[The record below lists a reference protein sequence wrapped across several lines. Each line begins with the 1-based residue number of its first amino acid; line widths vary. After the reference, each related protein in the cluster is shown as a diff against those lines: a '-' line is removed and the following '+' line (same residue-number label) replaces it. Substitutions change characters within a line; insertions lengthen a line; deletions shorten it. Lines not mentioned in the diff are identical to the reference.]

1 MLIET
6 ESTPNPATLKFL
18 PGRTVMTAGTRD
30 FANPE
35 EAEASPLAEALFD
48 LGDVTGV
55 FFGRDFI
62 SVTAGPGVAWSDLRT
77 DVLSILLDHFS
88 ADMPLFRPASAAGI
102 SVPADDAEIDT
113 SLQDDPEDADI
124 IVQIRELIETRVRPA
139 VANDGGDI
147 VYRGFQRGTVFLRLQ
162 GACAGC
168 PSSSATLKNGIEQLL
183 KHYVPEVTEVR
194 AV

>member
-6 ESTPNPATLKFL
+6 EPTPNPATVKFI
-18 PGRTVMTAGTRD
+18 PGRVVMGAGTRD
-30 FANPE
+30 FASPE
-35 EAEASPLAEALFD
+35 EAEASPLASALFT

-55 FFGRDFI
+55 FFGGDFI
-62 SVTAGPGVAWSDLRT
+62 SATIGEGSDWR
-77 DVLSILLDHFS
+77 DVKPEVLSILLEHFS
-88 ADMPLFRPASAAGI
+88 ANMPLFVAGSAGEI
-102 SVPADDAEIDT
+102 HVPADDDAFAEN
-113 SLQDDPEDADI
+113 PEDAE
-124 IVQIRELIETRVRPA
+124 IVDQIRELIDTRVRPA

-147 VYRGFQRGTVFLRLQ
+147 IYRGFDKGTVYLKMQ

>member
-6 ESTPNPATLKFL
+6 ETTPNPATLKFL
-18 PGRTVMTAGTRD
+18 PGRTVMDAGTRD
-30 FANPE
+30 FATPE
-35 EAEASPLAEALFD
+35 EAEASPLAEALFG

-62 SVTAGPGVAWSDLRT
+62 SVTAAPGVEWEGLKP
-77 DVLSILLDHFS
+77 DVLGLLLDHFS
-88 ADMPLFRPASAAGI
+88 ANMPLFRPGNAGGI
-102 SVPADDAEIDT
+102 SVPADDVTFAE
-113 SLQDDPEDADI
+113 DPEDADI
-124 IVQIRELIETRVRPA
+124 VTQIKELIETRVRPA

-147 VYRGFQRGTVFLRLQ
+147 VYRGFDKGKVYLQMQ
-162 GACAGC
+162 GACSGC

>member
-1 MLIET
+1 MTLMLIET
-6 ESTPNPATLKFL
+6 EPTPNPATLKFL
-18 PGRTVMTAGTRD
+18 PGRIVMDAGTRD
-30 FANPE
+30 FADIE
-35 EAEASPLAEALFD
+35 EAEASPLADAIFA

-55 FFGRDFI
+55 FFGRDFV
-62 SVTAGPGVAWSDLRT
+62 SVTAAPGVSWPDLKP
-77 DVLSILLDHFS
+77 DVLAILLDHFS
-88 ADMPLFRPASAAGI
+88 ANMPLFRQGSADGF
-102 SVPADDAEIDT
+102 SVPAEEAVSTDDPADAEIV
-113 SLQDDPEDADI
+113 A
-124 IVQIRELIETRVRPA
+124 QIRELIDTRIRPA

-147 VYRGFQRGTVFLRLQ
+147 VYRGFDKGKVYLRMQ

>member
-6 ESTPNPATLKFL
+6 ELTPNPATIKFL
-18 PGRTVMTAGTRD
+18 PGQAVMGNGTRD
-30 FANPE
+30 FATPE
-35 EAEASPLAEALFD
+35 EAEASPLADALFG

-55 FFGRDFI
+55 FFGGDFI
-62 SVTAGPGVAWSDLRT
+62 SVTIAPGSEWRDVKP
-77 DVLSILLDHFS
+77 DVLSILLEHFS
-88 ADMPLFRPASAAGI
+88 ANMPLFAPGSAAHI
-102 SVPADDAEIDT
+102 SVPLDDDAFG
-113 SLQDDPEDADI
+113 DDPEDAE
-124 IVQIRELIETRVRPA
+124 IVAQIRDLIDTRVRPA

-147 VYRGFQRGTVFLRLQ
+147 IYRGFDKGTVFLQLQ
-162 GACAGC
+162 GACSGC